1 MATFS
6 ILKGRALG
14 KAIVGQGKLVANF
27 TQREHQ
33 LAVSCLMHVE
43 EHSCPSHL
51 NSLLA
56 VTPAN
61 YRAGLKAWAV
71 AFGKVKFNP
80 ETLVFDYNG
89 KGETKVA
96 DMMGIAPAN
105 YIKET
110 RAGNSGE
117 KALDEIKELTA
128 FIKKMTEKGASIR
141 VVEALKGALRLAET
155 PAVVTL
161 VPAKPKKAKT
171 EKTADAA

>member
-6 ILKGRALG
+6 ILKGKALG

-33 LAVSCLMHVE
+33 LAVSCLMHVDA
-43 EHSCPSHL
+43 HSCPSHL
-51 NSLLA
+51 NNLLA

-71 AFGKVKFNP
+71 AFGKVKFNA
-80 ETLVFDYNG
+80 ETLVFDYHG

-96 DMMGIAPAN
+96 EMMEIAPAN
-105 YIKET
+105 YIKT
-110 RAGNSGE
+110 TKAGAGGG
-117 KALDEIKELTA
+117 KALDEAKEIAA
-128 FIKKMTEKGASIR
+128 FTKKMTEKGASIR
-141 VVEALKGALRLAET
+141 VIQALEGVLRLAQT
-155 PAVVTL
+155 PAVVEL
-161 VPAKPKKAKT
+161 VPATPKKAKV